1 MLAKTVR
8 TITGTSLVV
17 VGVIFTIIPG
27 SILLVIAGLFL
38 LSYDYALA
46 RRWLKVCQDVFS
58 QGARKLDRW
67 LLNRR

>member
-8 TITGTSLVV
+8 TIAGASLVV
-17 VGVIFTIIPG
+17 VGVVFTIIPG
-27 SILLVIAGLFL
+27 SILLVIAGLFI
-38 LSYDYALA
+38 LSYDYAIA
-46 RRWLKVCQDVFS
+46 RRWLKVSQDLFS